1 MADPTTDGNRARGL
15 ARVVSVAEATS
26 FLLLLVATG
35 VKYGADAPGGVRVLG
50 PVHGA
55 LFIAYC
61 VLVPYIAIT
70 HRWRPRR
77 TLLALGAS
85 VLPVAPF
92 FVERAWLRGASR
104 PAPTAPPPA
113 TPPPTTLT
121 TDGAKRGH

>member
-1 MADPTTDGNRARGL
+1 MADRTTDRNRARGL

-61 VLVPYIAIT
+61 VLIPYVAIT
-70 HRWRPRR
+70 HRWRLRR
-77 TLLALGAS
+77 ALLALGAS
-85 VLPVAPF
+85 VLPLAPF
-92 FVERAWLRGASR
+92 FVERAWLRDASR
-104 PAPTAPPPA
+104 PAPPAPPTAPPL
-113 TPPPTTLT
+113 TTLT